1 MATAVMMQNVP
12 ERVRGIAAPLH
23 TVLVLVAQATLSY
36 IGKIHTD
43 EQRLAGT
50 LNRVHMYERTIIVEW
65 LMLGLVLVGVLLRG
79 SLVTAVLGERWR
91 SAKQFFSDLGIG
103 LAFLAVSI
111 AVLSVLGGHSKGPDA
126 ATSFLLPHTQFE
138 RLLWIVMAL
147 TAGICEEALFRGYLQ
162 RQFMALTNSA
172 AAGIALSAVAFGA
185 AHSYQGWRHA
195 IQIALLG
202 AMLGGLAF
210 WRKSLRP
217 GMISHA
223 TQDVLAILVR
233 H

>member
-1 MATAVMMQNVP
+1 MATAVMTQNVP
-12 ERVRGIAAPLH
+12 ERIRGIAAPLH
-23 TVLVLVAQATLSY
+23 PVLVIAAQATLSY

-43 EQRLAGT
+43 EQRLTGT
-50 LNRVHMYERTIIVEW
+50 LNRVHVYDRTIIVEW
-65 LMLGLVLVGVLLRG
+65 LLLGLVVAGVLLHG
-79 SLVTAVLGERWR
+79 SPVAAVLGERWR
-91 SAKQFFSDLGIG
+91 SVKHLISDLGIG
-103 LAFLAVSI
+103 LAFLVVSI
-111 AVLSVLGGHSKGPDA
+111 AVLSVLSGHGKGPDA
-126 ATSFLLPHTQFE
+126 ATSFLLPQTQFE
-138 RLLWIVMAL
+138 RTLWIIMAL
-147 TAGICEEALFRGYLQ
+147 TAGICEEALFRGYFQ

-172 AAGIALSAVAFGA
+172 AVGIGLSAVAFGA
-185 AHSYQGWRHA
+185 AHAYQGWRHA